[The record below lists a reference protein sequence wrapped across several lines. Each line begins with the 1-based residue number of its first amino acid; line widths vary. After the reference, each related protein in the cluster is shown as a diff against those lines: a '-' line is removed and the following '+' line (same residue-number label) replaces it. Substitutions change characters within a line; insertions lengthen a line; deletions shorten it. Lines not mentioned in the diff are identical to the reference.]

1 MCGGE
6 LMVIAIEN
14 EIWTRQICVGRYL
27 MTEWV

>member
-1 MCGGE
+1 MCGGGST
-6 LMVIAIEN
+6 VIAIES